1 MSSKAPSLFR
11 GGIWMNRLCGGLI
24 SFCKN
29 PSYKQISKLL
39 WQTVSLSWECL
50 PLSSTG
56 QDLAKPVI
64 LKRNQQA
71 ETSRNH
77 TRKVPARQAGSE
89 KMTVEKVAWAADD
102 IPSRLLRQESSLQAR
117 GQQAKELNT
126 SGFAEVWARRV
137 WQMDLC
143 LQSRSPRCQARTV
156 QAKMFGLSF
165 ICFRL

>member
-1 MSSKAPSLFR
+1 MSSKTPSLFL

-56 QDLAKPVI
+56 QDLAKPVT
-64 LKRNQQA
+64 LKQNQPA

-77 TRKVPARQAGSE
+77 TCKVPEREAGSE

-102 IPSRLLRQESSLQAR
+102 IPYQLLCQESRLQAR

-126 SGFAEVWARRV
+126 SGSADVWARRL

-143 LQSRSPRCQARTV
+143 LQSRSLRCQARTV
-156 QAKMFGLSF
+156 QVKMFGLSV
-165 ICFRL
+165 I